1 MPQVFEDIQIDAEF
15 AALIPPLS
23 TEERQQLEDNIVE
36 HGGARDPLVVWVHE
50 EWTPEGELEPL
61 RWEDG
66 EVVTRE
72 SLAGD
77 LEQYRVWDTEADTY
91 NCRDW
96 PCTLLDGHNR
106 YEICTRLE
114 LPFDIEEMRFDD
126 RSHAEEWIIRN
137 QFGRRNLS
145 TYDRGLLAL
154 QLEKTIANRMDQQR
168 KETQGRPKRGEEKLP
183 QKSSAV
189 SETRVAV
196 AGIAGVS
203 HDTITKIKKIA
214 AAVEEGRVDAETID
228 QLRHRGTSINRV
240 VRDLKEQETSAK
252 RQEQKAAAV
261 AKLQDVDGLYLGDF
275 RKIGGKIPDASVD
288 LIFTDPPY
296 DRKAIELYDGLGE
309 FAARVLRP
317 GGSLIA
323 YIGQIQLPD
332 AVADLSK
339 HLRYWWTCSCYHSGP
354 SLLRMNEYGIV
365 NGWKPML
372 WFVKETRGDKTTFIN
387 DVATGSR
394 EKSHHEW
401 QQSEAEA
408 RYFIELLTEPDGF
421 VVDPFCGGGT
431 TPAACIGLGRKWA
444 AFEIEEANL
453 ARASERIREA
463 SNAKEN

>member
-1 MPQVFEDIQIDAEF
+1 MPQVFEDIIVDAEF

-23 TEERQQLEDNIVE
+23 AEERQQLEENIVE
-36 HGGARDPLVVWVHE
+36 HGGARDPLVVWASKG
-50 EWTPEGELEPL
+50 TL
-61 RWEDG
+61 
-66 EVVTRE
+66 
-72 SLAGD
+72 
-77 LEQYRVWDTEADTY
+77 
-91 NCRDW
+91 
-96 PCTLLDGHNR
+96 TLLDGHNR
-106 YEICTRLE
+106 YEICTRLA
-114 LPFDIEEMRFDD
+114 LPFDIEELRFSD

-145 TYDRGLLAL
+145 AYVRTQLAL
-154 QLEKTIANRMDQQR
+154 RLEETISARAKAKRVEDG
-168 KETQGRPKRGEEKLP
+168 KATGRGKVP
-183 QKSSAV
+183 QKSSEPL
-189 SETRVAV
+189 ETRQEIAKVAN
-196 AGIAGVS
+196 VS
-203 HDTITKIKKIA
+203 HDTVAKVKKIDA
-214 AAVEEGRVDAETID
+214 AEKAGKVDAETVAK
-228 QLRHRGTSINRV
+228 LRTGEVSINRV
-240 VRDLKEQETSAK
+240 VRDLKDQEAAAK

-261 AKLQDVDGLYLGDF
+261 AKRQSVDGLYLGDF
-275 RKIGGKIPDASVD
+275 RKIGDKIPDASVD

-323 YIGQIQLPD
+323 YVGQIQLPD

-372 WFVKETRGDKTTFIN
+372 WFVKETRGDKTTFVN

-408 RYFIELLTEPDGF
+408 RYFIELLTEQDGF

-431 TPAACIGLGRKWA
+431 TPVACVGLGRKWA
-444 AFEIEEANL
+444 AIEIDEANL
-453 ARASERIREA
+453 ARASERI
-463 SNAKEN
+463 KEVIK

>member
-1 MPQVFEDIQIDAEF
+1 MTQVFEDIKIDTEF

-23 TEERQQLEDNIVE
+23 AEERQQLEDNIVE
-36 HGGARDPLVVWVHE
+36 RGGARDPLVVWASKG
-50 EWTPEGELEPL
+50 TL
-61 RWEDG
+61 
-66 EVVTRE
+66 
-72 SLAGD
+72 
-77 LEQYRVWDTEADTY
+77 
-91 NCRDW
+91 
-96 PCTLLDGHNR
+96 TLLDGHNR

-114 LPFDIEEMRFDD
+114 LPFDIEEIRFYD

-137 QFGRRNLS
+137 QFGRRNLAAYVR
-145 TYDRGLLAL
+145 TQLAL
-154 QLEKTIANRMDQQR
+154 RLKETIAARGR
-168 KETQGRPKRGEEKLP
+168 QGERTDLSAKSPKSFCGLDTREE
-183 QKSSAV
+183 
-189 SETRVAV
+189 VATL
-196 AGIAGVS
+196 AGVGS
-203 HDTITKIKKIA
+203 NTVSKVEKIDA
-214 AAVEEGRVDAETID
+214 AEKAGKVDAETVAK
-228 QLRHRGTSINRV
+228 LRTGEVSINRV
-240 VRDLKEQETSAK
+240 VRDLKEQETAAK
-252 RQEQKAAAV
+252 REAQKFV
-261 AKLQDVDGLYLGDF
+261 AISKRQDVDGLYLGDF
-275 RKIGGKIPDASVD
+275 RKIGDKIPDASVD
-288 LIFTDPPY
+288 LIFN

-323 YIGQIQLPD
+323 YVGQIQLPD

-387 DVATGSR
+387 DVATGTR